1 MLQPNVAYSIM
12 QDQFNTE
19 TYHIKK
25 LKKIIDEEKVFNK
38 IQNLFMIFMIRGR
51 KKLSKLGIG
60 EKLLNLPKNIYTKA
74 QRSLHN

>member
-25 LKKIIDEEKVFNK
+25 LKKIIDEEKVFDK

-74 QRSLHN
+74 QRSLLN